1 MKADLLPRLASPCC
15 GAALTLDALERAGDD
30 VESGTLRCSRCA
42 AGFPI
47 ERGVPRL
54 LPPDLDGGRQVQRSF
69 EFQWATWGDE
79 TRIFGR
85 TRQDA
90 LDYFFANLVHPDV
103 GAGDLRGKWVLDAGC
118 GHGMY
123 VACLAELGANVVG
136 LDVTGAVEPVYRR
149 VRGRPNAHCVQG
161 DVLRPPFRPGAFDV
175 VFSNGVLHHT
185 ADTRRAFAAISALA
199 GAPGYAG
206 IWLYP
211 VTHPA
216 WEWTQRAIRTITTRM
231 PRALLHP
238 LCYLAVP
245 LLSVARA
252 YSGTSLATA
261 SWRQCAQVIF
271 DFYAPRYQWHHRR
284 DEVERWFREEG
295 FGDVRFMPDPLSVT
309 GKRGAR

>member
-15 GAALTLDALERAGDD
+15 RAALALDGSEGGGDD
-30 VESGTLRCSRCA
+30 VESGSLRCASC
-42 AGFPI
+42 GGQFPI
-47 ERGVPRL
+47 VRGVPRL

-85 TRQDA
+85 TRRDA

-103 GAGDLRGKWVLDAGC
+103 KAADLRGKWVLDAGC

-123 VACLAELGANVVG
+123 VSFLAELGANVVG

-149 VRGRPNAHCVQG
+149 VRGVPGAHCVQG

-185 ADTRRAFAAISALA
+185 ADTRRAFAAIAALV
-199 GAPGYAG
+199 GAPGSVG

-211 VTHPA
+211 VGHPA
-216 WEWTQRAIRTITTRM
+216 WEWTQRTIRAVTTRM
-231 PRALLHP
+231 PRAVLHP

-245 LLSVARA
+245 LLGVAPT
-252 YSGTSLATA
+252 YSGTSLRTA

-271 DFYAPRYQWHHRR
+271 DFYAPRYQAHHRPDEVVQWFR
-284 DEVERWFREEG
+284 DEG
-295 FGDVRFMPDPLSVT
+295 FVDVRLMPDPLGVT
-309 GKRGAR
+309 GKREAP